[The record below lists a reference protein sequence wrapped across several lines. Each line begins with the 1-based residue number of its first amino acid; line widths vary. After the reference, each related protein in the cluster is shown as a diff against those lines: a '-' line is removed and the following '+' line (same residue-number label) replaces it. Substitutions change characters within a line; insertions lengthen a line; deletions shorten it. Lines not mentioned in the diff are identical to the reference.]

1 MQDFD
6 WAAHT
11 GAMFWPEL
19 EAYLYHSCCCALFFF
34 LTSGQS
40 ETTRVVTLRFAL
52 GLDKHTVL
60 LSQTLSA
67 PRGEQSP
74 QRDAAAQQKKPT
86 NSQTEKQWNGTPVH
100 RIVEMVR
107 KNLKRIFTK
116 PIKSVFSFLNNS

>member
-74 QRDAAAQQKKPT
+74 QRDAAAQQKRKPKFSNRETVERHTSSLYRRDGQEKSKKNPHKT
-86 NSQTEKQWNGTPVH
+86 N
-100 RIVEMVR
+100 
-107 KNLKRIFTK
+107 
-116 PIKSVFSFLNNS
+116 